1 MKNILK
7 NQINTIKEHTF
18 VYNGKL
24 INCDFLDDFLCP
36 ISKLI
41 MNDPVIIND
50 GHSYE
55 REYIIKWLKQSDVS
69 PKTGEKIQ
77 DKNIIIPNYTLKSAI
92 NQLKEKIY
100 NQKLN
105 KQISKLK
112 IQVKNGNSHAAN
124 KLGIMYRDGIGFVTI
139 NYDKA
144 LEYFLIS
151 EKLGNSDALVNIG
164 NFYEFIINPVDHD
177 KAKEFYEKAVKL
189 YNNSNALVNL
199 GLFYFQSTE
208 KDLIKAI
215 NYFIQAEKLGNID
228 AITYLGIIHET
239 ELRENEKAFEFYNKA
254 EKLGNFMAILIFCDY
269 YIEKMNYNKVKE
281 FLEKATKIADYKQLM
296 QVAQIY
302 EIQLNDIVKAKEYYQ
317 KALELGNY
325 KALVKIANIY
335 FNEKNYS
342 IAFEYYEKAT
352 ELGYYEALYDLSY
365 FYEKGLGVE
374 IDKSKAEELKKKAN
388 NKGYFRFDV

>member
-50 GHSYE
+50 GHTYE
-55 REYIIKWLKQSDVS
+55 RECIIKWLKQSNVS

-77 DKNIIIPNYTLKSAI
+77 NKNIIIPNYTLKSAI

-105 KQISKLK
+105 KQINKLK
-112 IQVKNGNSHAAN
+112 IAADNGNSYAAN
-124 KLGIMYRDGIGFVTI
+124 KLGIMYRDGIRFVVK

-144 LEYFLIS
+144 LEYFLIA

-164 NFYEFIINPVDHD
+164 NFYEFFTNPIDYD
-177 KAKEFYEKAVKL
+177 KAKEFYEKAARIH
-189 YNNSNALVNL
+189 NNSNAFVNL
-199 GLFYFQSTE
+199 GLSYFQSTE
-208 KDLIKAI
+208 KNINKAI

-228 AITYLGIIHET
+228 AITYLGIIHEI
-239 ELRENEKAFEFYNKA
+239 ELGDNDKAFQYYCKA
-254 EKLGNFMAILIFCDY
+254 EKLENFMAMLILCNYYYENMNIFKAKEF
-269 YIEKMNYNKVKE
+269 IEK
-281 FLEKATKIADYKQLM
+281 AAKIADYKQIM
-296 QVAQIY
+296 EVAEIY
-302 EIQLNDIVKAKEYYQ
+302 NLLLKDNVKAKEYYK
-317 KALELGNY
+317 KAIELGNY
-325 KALVKIANIY
+325 NAFIKIANIY
-335 FNEKNYS
+335 LDEKNYS
-342 IAFEYYEKAT
+342 IAYEYYEKAI
-352 ELGYYEALYDLSY
+352 ELGLDEALLDLSD
-365 FYEKGLGVE
+365 FYEEGLGVE
-374 IDKSKAEELKKKAN
+374 IDKTKALEFKKKAN
-388 NKGYFRFDV
+388 NKGFFRVKV

>member
-1 MKNILK
+1 MKNIL
-7 NQINTIKEHTF
+7 INNIKEETF
-18 VYNGKL
+18 VYNFKL
-24 INCDFLDDFLCP
+24 VKSDFLDDFLCP

-55 REYIIKWLKQSDVS
+55 REYIIKWFKQSDIS

-77 DKNIIIPNYTLKSAI
+77 DKNIILPNYTLKSSI

-100 NQKLN
+100 NKKLN

-112 IQVKNGNSHAAN
+112 IEAKNGNSHAAN
-124 KLGIMYRDGIGFVTI
+124 KLGIMYRDGTGFVVK

-144 LEYFLIS
+144 LEYFFIA

-164 NFYEFIINPVDHD
+164 NFYEFIINPVDYD

-189 YNNSNALVNL
+189 HNNSNALVNL

-208 KDLIKAI
+208 KDLNKAI

-228 AITYLGIIHET
+228 AITYIGIIRET
-239 ELRENEKAFEFYNKA
+239 ELGENEKAFEFYNKA
-254 EKLGNFMAILIFCDY
+254 EKLGNYMAMLILCDY
-269 YIEKMNYNKVKE
+269 YIENMNYNKVKE
-281 FLEKATKIADYKQLM
+281 YLKKAAIIADYKQLM
-296 QVAQIY
+296 EVAQIY
-302 EIQLNDIVKAKEYYQ
+302 ELRLKDYVKAKKYY
-317 KALELGNY
+317 KRAIELGNY
-325 KALVKIANIY
+325 YALIKIANIY
-335 FNEKNYS
+335 LNEKNYS
-342 IAFEYYEKAT
+342 IAYEYYEKAI

-374 IDKSKAEELKKKAN
+374 IDKSKAEEFKKKAN
-388 NKGYFRFDV
+388 NKGYFRLDV